1 MLPGL
6 VLGAIAL
13 ATVGT
18 ACAQDSAEAP
28 TAPLA
33 AASQPTQVLAPPP
46 TAVPPPPDP
55 TPEPTRT
62 SVPAVSATALFATVV
77 ESLIAAGSLHFE
89 MEMEATL
96 PVQGIALKVPLVFIG
111 DYLMPDS
118 FAGAVA
124 LDLPFFRV
132 SKQIVSVGDKIY
144 MADVG
149 GDEWEVVSSETPF
162 FASPIPFLEVDSIDV
177 NSAVVAGIETLGT
190 QAYYRLDAAKATG
203 SLASNI
209 GDFELSYLIGVDD
222 GLVAQIKAEGE
233 LDLGDDPFIG
243 GSFQGNIPISM
254 TLTLSDFGQEVS
266 IEAPVP

>member
-1 MLPGL
+1 MTWMNRPRDRRSVLPGL
-6 VLGAIAL
+6 VIGAIAL

-33 AASQPTQVLAPPP
+33 AASQPTPVVAPPP
-46 TAVPPPPDP
+46 TAVPPPSDP
-55 TPEPTRT
+55 TPEPTPT
-62 SVPAVSATALFATVV
+62 SVPAV
-77 ESLIAAGSLHFE
+77 SLHFE
-89 MEMEATL
+89 MEMEASL
-96 PVQGIALKVPLVFIG
+96 PVRGVALKVPLVFIG

-132 SKQIVSVGDKIY
+132 SKQIVSVGGEVYI
-144 MADVG
+144 ADVG
-149 GDEWEVVSSETPF
+149 SDEWEVVSSETPF

-190 QAYYRLDAAKATG
+190 GAYYRLDAAKATG

-209 GDFELSYLIGVDD
+209 GDFELSYLVGVDD
-222 GLVAQIKAEGE
+222 
-233 LDLGDDPFIG
+233 DPFMG
-243 GSFQGNIPISM
+243 GTFKGKIPISM